1 MLYELGYYIVKL
13 YVWPISWQLT
23 FDNTT
28 IYLVLPKTKNFCVK
42 ISALPTDTHK
52 HTHTHTHTHS
62 HTHTMERTTKS
73 EKVHLDIRYIY
84 PVKLRY

>member
-1 MLYELGYYIVKL
+1 MLYEIGYYIVKL

-52 HTHTHTHTHS
+52 HTHTHT
-62 HTHTMERTTKS
+62 MERTTKS
-73 EKVHLDIRYIY
+73 GKVHLDIRYIY
-84 PVKLRY
+84 PVKLGC

>member
-1 MLYELGYYIVKL
+1 MLYIIGYYIVKL
-13 YVWPISWQLT
+13 YVWPIYWQLT
-23 FDNTT
+23 YYNTT

-42 ISALPTDTHK
+42 ISALPTDTH
-52 HTHTHTHTHS
+52 THT